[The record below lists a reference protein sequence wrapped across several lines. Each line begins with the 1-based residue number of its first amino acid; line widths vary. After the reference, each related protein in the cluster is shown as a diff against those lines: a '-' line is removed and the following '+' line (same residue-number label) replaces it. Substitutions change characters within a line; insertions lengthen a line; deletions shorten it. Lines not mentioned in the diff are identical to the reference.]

1 MEIMIIL
8 LPLAIF
14 LGGVFLAAFIW
25 SARKGQYDDLETPR
39 FRMLLDDENKLKKTT
54 IVKDG
59 K

>member
-8 LPLAIF
+8 LPLALF

-54 IVKDG
+54 VVKDG